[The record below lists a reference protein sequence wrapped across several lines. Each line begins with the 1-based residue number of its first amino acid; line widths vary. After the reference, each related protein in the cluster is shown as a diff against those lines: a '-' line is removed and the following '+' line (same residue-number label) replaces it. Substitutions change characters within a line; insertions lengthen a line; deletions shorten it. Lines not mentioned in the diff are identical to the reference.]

1 MEGFVS
7 AQDNVAAQE
16 GAMPDTLSAHDL
28 RRWAA
33 QCAQQANDI
42 NRSGDEREYL
52 LKMQS
57 SLLALVEGADWL
69 LGKQLAFGQANCL
82 AGQRRQRERTK
93 A

>member
-1 MEGFVS
+1 MS

-69 LGKQLAFGQANCL
+69 LGKQIVLPGSAGNAN
-82 AGQRRQRERTK
+82 ARRLDIG
-93 A
+93 